1 MSHYV
6 ILCGSETHPRTWQTL
21 QSLLSKHGDTCS
33 IQEWADVS
41 WKHGVDFALDAI
53 AGRIGTLA
61 DTVLVGHSI
70 AGLLLPLLA
79 DKLQAIAE
87 VYIAALIPEVGH
99 SFFDRMF
106 SGEDIFDHEWM
117 MGYEDLRRSK
127 DPVSTHS
134 QFLTHHLFQDCPADT
149 VSSSWIK
156 SNLPVNQIYE
166 FPYPEGRFSPRYRHY
181 VICGEDRSIH
191 PRWQSLA
198 GRALCGVNETVIAT
212 GHCPQISKPQVL
224 ADLLLTI
231 VARMPPKYNLRLA
244 D

>member
-6 ILCGSETHPRTWQTL
+6 ILCGSETCSRTWRTL
-21 QSLLSKHGDTCS
+21 QSLLSKHGDSCS

-41 WKHGVDFALDAI
+41 WEHGVECALDAI
-53 AGRIGTLA
+53 AGRIGTFA

-70 AGLLLPLLA
+70 AGLFLPLLA

-117 MGYEDLRRSK
+117 SGYEDLRRSK
-127 DPVSTHS
+127 DPASTHRE
-134 QFLTHHLFQDCPADT
+134 FLTYHLFHDCPADT
-149 VSSSWIK
+149 VHSSWIK
-156 SNLPVNQIYE
+156 SSLAISQIYE
-166 FPYPEGRFSPRYRHY
+166 FPYPEGQFSRRYRHY
-181 VICGEDRSIH
+181 VICGDDRSIH

-198 GRALCGVNETVIAT
+198 GRALCGVNETVIGT

-231 VARMPPKYNLRLA
+231 GARAHATQL
-244 D
+244 

>member
-6 ILCGSETHPRTWQTL
+6 ILCGSETHPRTWRTL

-33 IQEWADVS
+33 IQEWANVS

-99 SFFDRMF
+99 SLFDRMF

-127 DPVSTHS
+127 YPVSTHS
-134 QFLTHHLFQDCPADT
+134 EFLRHHLFHDCPADT

-191 PRWQSLA
+191 PRWQRLA
-198 GRALCGVNETVIAT
+198 GRALCGVNETVIGT

-231 VARMPPKYNLRLA
+231 GARAHATQL
-244 D
+244 